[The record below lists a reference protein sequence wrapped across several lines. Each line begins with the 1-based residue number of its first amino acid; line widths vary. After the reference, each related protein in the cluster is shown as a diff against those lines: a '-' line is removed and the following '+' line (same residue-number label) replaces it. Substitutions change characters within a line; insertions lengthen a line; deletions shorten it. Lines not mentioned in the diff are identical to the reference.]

1 MLLASALIE
10 GICMA
15 FIDELK
21 QLAEQIRKRQPNV
34 KGEEATKQALILPF
48 LQMLAFDIYDPT
60 VVRPEFIADFAKKK
74 ANGQMEKVDFALHA
88 GGHPI
93 IFIECKAV
101 DAPLPTHDAQLA
113 RYFNAVTSV
122 KVAIIT
128 DGLHYRFFTDL
139 SSPNQMDER
148 PFFEF
153 NVLQFNERDVET
165 LSHYKAGEFRSDQV
179 QKHAQELLFIDQV
192 GGLLSEL
199 MRNPSEEFVKF
210 LLSQL
215 DLVPG
220 KVTAKVVERFVPIV
234 RTAFAGAVMEI
245 TTRGLSQTM
254 TALSAPPPI
263 PIPTVPASPIESA
276 PEGGNDAA
284 KVVTT
289 AEELDLFERV
299 KKIVAQSTV
308 KAPVAYKDTAT
319 YFAVNLGTVRRW
331 FLRFFGNGS
340 TKYIVLRMPHEAL
353 KASLDATVAT
363 PLNAME
369 TRVNVSSGADVDRFS
384 AAIMAVYEA
393 EVRRKDTDPGTDSAA
408 GT

>member
-1 MLLASALIE
+1 
-10 GICMA
+10 MA
-15 FIDELK
+15 FLDELK
-21 QLAEQIRKRQPNV
+21 QLSEQIRKRQPNV

-48 LQMLAFDIYDPT
+48 LQSLAFDIYDPT

-88 GGHPI
+88 GGQPI

-101 DAPLPTHDAQLA
+101 DAQLPAHDAQLA

-128 DGLHYRFFTDL
+128 DGLRYRFFTDL

-153 NVLQFNERDVET
+153 NVLDFNERDVET
-165 LSHYKAGEFRSDQV
+165 LSHYKASEFRSDQV

-220 KVTAKVVERFVPIV
+220 KVTSKVVERFVPIV

-254 TALSAPPPI
+254 SALAAPPSI
-263 PIPTVPASPIESA
+263 PVPTITAAVEPMI
-276 PEGGNDAA
+276 GTGNDAV
-284 KVVTT
+284 KIVTT

-299 KKIVAQSTV
+299 KKIVAQSSV
-308 KAPVAYKDTAT
+308 KSPVAFKDTAT
-319 YFAVNLGTVRRW
+319 YFGVNLGPVRRW
-331 FLRFFGNGS
+331 FLRFFANGS
-340 TKYIVLRMPHEAL
+340 TKYVVLRMPYEAL
-353 KASLDATVAT
+353 KPSLDATTAT
-363 PLNAME
+363 AINATE
-369 TRVNVSSGADVDRFS
+369 TRVNVTSGADVDRFA
-384 AAIMAVYEA
+384 AAILAVYEA
-393 EVRRKDTDPGTDSAA
+393 EVRRKDVDPSTDSATGA
-408 GT
+408 

>member
-1 MLLASALIE
+1 
-10 GICMA
+10 MA
-15 FIDELK
+15 FVDELK
-21 QLAEQIRKRQPNV
+21 QLSEQIRKRQPNV

-48 LQMLAFDIYDPT
+48 LQLLAFDIYDPT

-88 GGHPI
+88 NGQPI

-101 DAPLPTHDAQLA
+101 DVQLPTHDAQLA

-128 DGLHYRFFTDL
+128 DGLRYRFFTDL

-254 TALSAPPPI
+254 TALTAPVAI
-263 PIPTVPASPIESA
+263 PIQTVPASVEPA
-276 PEGGNDAA
+276 PEGKNDAA

-289 AEELDLFERV
+289 PEELDLFERV
-299 KKIVAQSTV
+299 KKIVAQSSLKT
-308 KAPVAYKDTAT
+308 PVAYKDTAT
-319 YFAVNLGTVRRW
+319 YFGVNLGPVRRW

-340 TKYIVLRMPHEAL
+340 TKYIVLRMPHEIL
-353 KASLDATVAT
+353 KSSLDAMIAT
-363 PLNAME
+363 PFNATE

-384 AAIMAVYEA
+384 AAILAAYEA
-393 EVRRKDTDPGTDSAA
+393 EVRRKDSDTGTDSPADA
-408 GT
+408 